1 MAELPTGTVTF
12 LFTDIEGSTR
22 LLEEF
27 GDSFPALL
35 ETHDQLVRG
44 AIAESGGVEV
54 RTEGDSFFVA
64 FASAS
69 DAVRA
74 AVTSQLALT
83 AHPWPPGGDVRVRIG
98 IHTGE
103 GRLGGANYV
112 GLDVHRAARLMSAAH
127 GGQTVVSEATYTK
140 VRDDLPARVS
150 FADLGLHR
158 LKDLTQPERVYQVNH
173 PELPSEFPQFQSMDA
188 HPNNLPLQLT
198 SFVGR
203 QKELADGLEL
213 LASTRLLTLTGPGG
227 TGKTR
232 LAIQVAAEAAEQFGH
247 GVFFVP
253 LAPISNPELVPSAMA
268 TSLALTQVSG
278 PPLDHLKRYLRD
290 REVLLVLDNFEHVLP
305 AGRYVAE
312 LLHSAQSVKT
322 MVTSRAPLH
331 LSGEQELPVPP
342 LPVPDPGAREPL
354 DVMSDHAAVTLFVE
368 RASAARPHFRL
379 TAENAPAVAAITA
392 RLDGLPLA
400 IELAAARVRVLSPE
414 AIAPRLEDSL
424 ALLSGGARDLPARQQ
439 TLRDTISWSYD
450 LVPEPGQ
457 HLLARLAVFRGG
469 AALTQAEEVCGPT
482 AELGIDV
489 LDGFD
494 VLVDQSLLRSS
505 QLNGEPRVVMLET
518 IRDFAQERLDASGET
533 ETVRRRHAL
542 AYVALAE
549 EAEPHLLYRDQVRWL
564 DQLEQEHDNLRTA
577 LSWALERGE
586 TDLALR
592 LSSALWRFWQ
602 IRGHLSEA
610 EERLGA
616 ALALRGGEP
625 AHRAQALEAAGGVA
639 YWQGDMET
647 ALDLYQQSLDL
658 TRELG
663 DQARI
668 ANALVN
674 LGYPYAYQSK
684 SDPETAD
691 RLFSESL
698 AISQQLKDEAGIAKA
713 LYGQASV
720 RWISADWGRA
730 RQLFNE
736 SEDLLDRADE
746 PFLRAWA
753 LYMLSNVEVSDS
765 RADVALPLLE
775 EGIGL
780 FAEVGDLTGIL
791 FSLDLFTT
799 LALQGGDGERAV
811 QLIGATNR
819 LRETSGA
826 ALADLSRRDL
836 PGLDKVLDEL
846 DPGEV
851 EKLMTQ
857 GQAMSLDEIVDY
869 ALS

>member
-1 MAELPTGTVTF
+1 M
-12 LFTDIEGSTR
+12 
-22 LLEEF
+22 
-27 GDSFPALL
+27 
-35 ETHDQLVRG
+35 
-44 AIAESGGVEV
+44 
-54 RTEGDSFFVA
+54 
-64 FASAS
+64 
-69 DAVRA
+69 
-74 AVTSQLALT
+74 
-83 AHPWPPGGDVRVRIG
+83 
-98 IHTGE
+98 
-103 GRLGGANYV
+103 
-112 GLDVHRAARLMSAAH
+112 
-127 GGQTVVSEATYTK
+127 
-140 VRDDLPARVS
+140 
-150 FADLGLHR
+150 
-158 LKDLTQPERVYQVNH
+158 
-173 PELPSEFPQFQSMDA
+173 
-188 HPNNLPLQLT
+188 
-198 SFVGR
+198 
-203 QKELADGLEL
+203 
-213 LASTRLLTLTGPGG
+213 
-227 TGKTR
+227 
-232 LAIQVAAEAAEQFGH
+232 
-247 GVFFVP
+247 
-253 LAPISNPELVPSAMA
+253 
-268 TSLALTQVSG
+268 
-278 PPLDHLKRYLRD
+278 
-290 REVLLVLDNFEHVLP
+290 
-305 AGRYVAE
+305 
-312 LLHSAQSVKT
+312 
-322 MVTSRAPLH
+322 
-331 LSGEQELPVPP
+331 
-342 LPVPDPGAREPL
+342 
-354 DVMSDHAAVTLFVE
+354 
-368 RASAARPHFRL
+368 
-379 TAENAPAVAAITA
+379 
-392 RLDGLPLA
+392 
-400 IELAAARVRVLSPE
+400 
-414 AIAPRLEDSL
+414 
-424 ALLSGGARDLPARQQ
+424 LSGGARDLPARQQ

-450 LVPEPGQ
+450 LVPEAGQ

-482 AELGIDV
+482 TELGIDV
-489 LDGFD
+489 LDGLD

-533 ETVRRRHAL
+533 ETVRRRHTL

-647 ALDLYQQSLDL
+647 ALDLYQQSLEL

-674 LGYPYAYQSK
+674 LGYPYAYQSE

-765 RADVALPLLE
+765 RADVALPLLV

-836 PGLDKVLDEL
+836 PGLDKVIDEL

>member
-22 LLEEF
+22 LLQEF

-44 AIAESGGVEV
+44 AITESGGVEV

-127 GGQTVVSEATYTK
+127 GGQTVVSEATYTR
-140 VRDDLPARVS
+140 VRDDLPAPVS

-158 LKDLTQPERVYQVNH
+158 LKDLAQPERVYQVNH
-173 PELPSEFPQFQSMDA
+173 PELPSGFPQFQSMDA

-342 LPVPDPGAREPL
+342 LPVPDPGARESL

-450 LVPEPGQ
+450 LVPEAGQ

-533 ETVRRRHAL
+533 ETVRRRHTL

-647 ALDLYQQSLDL
+647 ALDLYQQSLEL

-674 LGYPYAYQSK
+674 LGYPYAYQSE

-765 RADVALPLLE
+765 RADVALPLLV

-836 PGLDKVLDEL
+836 PGLDKVIDEL